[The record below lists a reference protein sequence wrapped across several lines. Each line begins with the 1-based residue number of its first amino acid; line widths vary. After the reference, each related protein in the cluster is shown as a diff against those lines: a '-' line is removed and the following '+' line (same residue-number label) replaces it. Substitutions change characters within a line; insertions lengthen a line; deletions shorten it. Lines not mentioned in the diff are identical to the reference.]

1 VEAGLGHCLSI
12 ADILQ
17 LSLWAPVYERWLEF
31 KELRLSDPLKYNS
44 FGVTLP
50 QMTEYV
56 DHFVGETR
64 RLIDSGFESAQCA
77 VTDFKNFDTGGLFDP
92 EEAKKYGVETNF
104 VKGVQ
109 PWEQL
114 FAISVLAQGFLWLRR
129 SPHSINLMV

>member
-1 VEAGLGHCLSI
+1 
-12 ADILQ
+12 
-17 LSLWAPVYERWLEF
+17 
-31 KELRLSDPLKYNS
+31 
-44 FGVTLP
+44 
-50 QMTEYV
+50 MTEYV

-129 SPHSINLMV
+129 SPHSINLMVSLCELIIYRRFTRNWPPVVALPELLLFFQL